1 MAEPPTAVRI
11 GRGGAFPGTART
23 GEAGWTHVVPRAAAR
38 DRAVAS
44 SLAAQP
50 RTPCRRPAQGADGV
64 GVDRGAFL
72 GGQCCRSGLVWLGSG
87 PVGCDARS
95 TEIVCATTI
104 SRCHWS
110 VRSPLG
116 TWKSKTAVLDPP
128 RTAVCAVPP
137 RGIKRCLIGGCRRT
151 RSRWTHPRIS
161 GVKLA
166 SIRTR

>member
-1 MAEPPTAVRI
+1 MAGPPTAVRI
-11 GRGGAFPGTART
+11 GRGGACPGTART

-64 GVDRGAFL
+64 GVDRGAFR
-72 GGQCCRSGLVWLGSG
+72 GGNAVGQGSSGWGLVRLVVMRGAPRLFVPQRLAAATGRFGRRWARGS
-87 PVGCDARS
+87 PRR
-95 TEIVCATTI
+95 
-104 SRCHWS
+104 RCLT
-110 VRSPLG
+110 RRG
-116 TWKSKTAVLDPP
+116 
-128 RTAVCAVPP
+128 RRCAVPP

>member
-128 RTAVCAVPP
+128 RTAVCSATA
-137 RGIKRCLIGGCRRT
+137 GDQALFDRRVST
-151 RSRWTHPRIS
+151 NAITMDTSTELK
-161 GVKLA
+161 V
-166 SIRTR
+166 